1 MLVTNKFN
9 RRFNLVPTTTT
20 MEKKIRPVN
29 VLLVED
35 NPGDVRLTQEAFKEA
50 KISIKLD
57 VTMDGVDAI
66 KFLRKEAE
74 YSGVNTPDLILLDLN
89 LPKKDGREV
98 LKEIK
103 TDNLLKKIP
112 VVVLT
117 TSNAEQ
123 DIMKSYN
130 LHVNCYINKPVDFE
144 KFFKSSIGIKRPLL
158 VSVGQAITQSYF
170 FLEFSYI
177 FFQFITSIESTSALS
192 CGWFTSNV
200 LLS

>member
-1 MLVTNKFN
+1 M
-9 RRFNLVPTTTT
+9 
-20 MEKKIRPVN
+20 N

-50 KISIKLD
+50 KMSINLD
-57 VTMDGVDAI
+57 VTMDGAEAI
-66 KFLRKEAE
+66 KFLRKQAPYED
-74 YSGVNTPDLILLDLN
+74 SVTPDLILLDLN

-98 LKEIK
+98 LREIK
-103 TDNLLKKIP
+103 TDDTLKRIP

-144 KFFKSSIGIKRPLL
+144 KFFDIIQKIEEFWLST
-158 VSVGQAITQSYF
+158 AILPTMVR
-170 FLEFSYI
+170 E
-177 FFQFITSIESTSALS
+177 
-192 CGWFTSNV
+192 
-200 LLS
+200 

>member
-1 MLVTNKFN
+1 
-9 RRFNLVPTTTT
+9 
-20 MEKKIRPVN
+20 VN

-57 VTMDGVDAI
+57 VTMDGAEAI
-66 KFLRKEAE
+66 KFLRKDGE
-74 YSGVNTPDLILLDLN
+74 YADAVTPDLILLDLN

-103 TDNLLKKIP
+103 TDDTLKRIP

-144 KFFKSSIGIKRPLL
+144 KFFDIIQKIEEFWLTTAILPTMVRP
-158 VSVGQAITQSYF
+158 
-170 FLEFSYI
+170 
-177 FFQFITSIESTSALS
+177 
-192 CGWFTSNV
+192 
-200 LLS
+200 

>member
-1 MLVTNKFN
+1 M
-9 RRFNLVPTTTT
+9 
-20 MEKKIRPVN
+20 N

-50 KISIKLD
+50 KMSINLD
-57 VTMDGVDAI
+57 VTMDGAEAI
-66 KFLRKEAE
+66 KFLRKEAPYE
-74 YSGVNTPDLILLDLN
+74 NTVIPDLILLDLN

-103 TDNLLKKIP
+103 TDDTLKRIP

-144 KFFKSSIGIKRPLL
+144 KFFDIIQKIEEFWLST
-158 VSVGQAITQSYF
+158 AILPTMVR
-170 FLEFSYI
+170 E
-177 FFQFITSIESTSALS
+177 
-192 CGWFTSNV
+192 
-200 LLS
+200 